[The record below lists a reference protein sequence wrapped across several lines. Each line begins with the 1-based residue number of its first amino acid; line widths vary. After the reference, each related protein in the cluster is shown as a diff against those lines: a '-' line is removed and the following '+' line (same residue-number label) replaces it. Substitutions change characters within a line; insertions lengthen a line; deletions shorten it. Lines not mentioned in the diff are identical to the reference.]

1 MESKIRNKVQILKI
15 NKLAME
21 LLQANRYE
29 KWLKNID
36 KANHLIEFYF
46 PFNKQSIVGKNP
58 SSYVNLVYRYQ
69 LISVTYNNWAW
80 LYKQRGKLMHALKCL
95 YQALKA
101 DKDLN
106 RLFQKISEIK
116 VNRSFDTDEDEKVL
130 NELKMTNVNRNDFA
144 STYLNIWAVLSL
156 MGNHDKAL
164 HMSQKA
170 IEIIT
175 NQAITKVFTISDFID
190 KLIGSDNRNMNDEKQ
205 SLLVTLAASFY
216 NKSVELDFLQNANP
230 FNNEYLILSLDAIEA
245 ANIAV
250 QRIPEDT
257 KITLKDEI
265 TKLYGK
271 LQYK

>member
-1 MESKIRNKVQILKI
+1 
-15 NKLAME
+15 
-21 LLQANRYE
+21 
-29 KWLKNID
+29 
-36 KANHLIEFYF
+36 
-46 PFNKQSIVGKNP
+46 
-58 SSYVNLVYRYQ
+58 
-69 LISVTYNNWAW
+69 
-80 LYKQRGKLMHALKCL
+80 
-95 YQALKA
+95 
-101 DKDLN
+101 
-106 RLFQKISEIK
+106 
-116 VNRSFDTDEDEKVL
+116 
-130 NELKMTNVNRNDFA
+130 
-144 STYLNIWAVLSL
+144 

-190 KLIGSDNRNMNDEKQ
+190 KLIGSDNRNMNEEKQ